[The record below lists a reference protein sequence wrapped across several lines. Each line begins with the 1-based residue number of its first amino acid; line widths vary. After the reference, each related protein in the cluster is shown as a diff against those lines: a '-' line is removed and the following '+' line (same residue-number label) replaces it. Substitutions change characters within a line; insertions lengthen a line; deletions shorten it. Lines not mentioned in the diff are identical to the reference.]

1 MLKQMLKLAFVIT
14 FSLNANAQTQWTKH
28 ESNPVLLPGGLGQSS
43 SLWYN
48 SVLKINGTYSMWYQ
62 GTSSP
67 DGSQAQIFYAASEDG
82 INWNKFPDPVLSFG
96 DSGSFDI
103 RAVQSPYVIFHNNIF
118 KMWYAGIPE
127 SGGLRFQIGYAE
139 SIDGIQW
146 QKHGTDPVIAYGDSA
161 EFDLVSLFRP
171 VVIVEDSLFKMW
183 YKGISADGAVTIG
196 YATSSD
202 GTIWTKYSGNP
213 VIVTGV
219 PGAFDD
225 LIIVTGDIIL
235 HNGKFHL
242 WYTAAN
248 SNLDKSI
255 GYATSTDGVNWTKYE
270 NNPVIAPGET
280 WEATRLL
287 AGSVLYSQEDGFTMW
302 YVGGPIHVGAA
313 IGIAFSEPFDRANVI
328 YIEEK
333 RWVAGDSVSIPL
345 NLSNSDSV
353 AGIDFKLTYDPSSLE
368 FVGLDSTDVTSSFLI
383 EFNDTSPGTLV
394 VSMASTTAIPPSVA
408 SSISL
413 LNYVI
418 SSSLVP
424 GDTTEIKFLSASLF
438 DLNGVELP
446 VAFVNGALI
455 TTEAGDV
462 NLDGDVSSG
471 DAVLTLRYA
480 IGELQPNDDQFIM
493 ADRDSNGTIEE
504 IDAACILKLAV
515 GLPCE
520 WAPGQNGISVVL
532 QQNLFPGNTP
542 EQTIINYRI
551 EGSGVASG
559 RIVIELPENAV
570 IEDIELKDYLPN
582 VIALHRTSN
591 GMAIISFAA
600 ASGAVTEE
608 GEIFNVIMKN
618 DPNVDLDDLILRD
631 VKLFDEFG
639 GTFNIS
645 VITDV
650 TEKENYLAKAF
661 SLSQNHPNPFN
672 PMTSIEYYL
681 PRSGEVSLVIYNLL
695 GEEVARLVD
704 GEMPSGSHTAVW
716 NASNVSSGIY
726 FYRLRAGPPAGG
738 FVQTRKMVLLK

>member
-14 FSLNANAQTQWTKH
+14 FSLNVNAQIQWSKY
-28 ESNPVLLPGGLGQSS
+28 ESNPVLLPGGVGQSA

-48 SVLKINGTYSMWYQ
+48 SVLRIDGTYRMWYQ
-62 GTSSP
+62 GTSSSN
-67 DGSQAQIFYAASEDG
+67 GSEAQIFYATSEDG
-82 INWNKFPDPVLSFG
+82 IIWEKYPDPVLSFG
-96 DSGSFDI
+96 DSGSFDV
-103 RAVQSPYVIFHNNIF
+103 RAVQTPYVIFHNNIF

-139 SIDGIQW
+139 SVDGIEW
-146 QKHGTDPVIAYGDSA
+146 QKHGTDPVIAYGDSGD
-161 EFDLVSLFRP
+161 FDFVRLRRP
-171 VVIVEDSLFKMW
+171 AVIVEDSLFKMW
-183 YKGISADGAVTIG
+183 YSGTSADGAVAIG
-196 YATSSD
+196 YAISSD
-202 GTIWTKYSGNP
+202 GIIWTKYLGNP
-213 VIVTGV
+213 VIEPGELGTFDHTGLA
-219 PGAFDD
+219 P
-225 LIIVTGDIIL
+225 GDIIL

-242 WYTAAN
+242 WYIAAN
-248 SNLDKSI
+248 SI
-255 GYATSTDGVNWTKYE
+255 GYAHSSDGISWTKYE
-270 NNPVIAPGET
+270 NNPVLAPDQP
-280 WEATRLL
+280 WESARLL
-287 AGSVLYSQEDGFTMW
+287 IGSVHYSQNEGFTMW
-302 YVGGPIHVGAA
+302 YAGGPIDVGAA
-313 IGIAFSEPFDRANVI
+313 IGIAFSEPFEQENVL
-328 YIEEK
+328 YVEEK

-353 AGIDFKLTYDPSSLE
+353 AGIDFKLTYDPNSLE
-368 FVGLDSTDVTSSFLI
+368 FVGLESTDVTSLFLI

-394 VSMASTTAIPPSVA
+394 VSMASTTAIPPSIE

-418 SSSLVP
+418 STSLVI
-424 GDTTEIKFLSASLF
+424 GDTAEIKFLSAGLF

-455 TTEAGDV
+455 TTEVGDV
-462 NLDGDVSSG
+462 NLDGDISSG

-542 EQTIINYRI
+542 EQTIINYSI
-551 EGSGVASG
+551 DGSGVASG

-570 IEDIELKDYLPN
+570 IEDIELKDYLPQ

-600 ASGAVTEE
+600 ASGAVSEE

-645 VITDV
+645 VITHV

-672 PMTSIEYYL
+672 PLTNIEYYL

-704 GEMPSGSHTAVW
+704 GEMPAGSHTAVW

-738 FVQTRKMVLLK
+738 FVQTRKMVFLK